1 MKKQEGFF
9 IATVA
14 ALIIGFA
21 AIYRLL
27 VGVPAPQFILP
38 AGFPTI
44 NGFLVIWAFL
54 FVIWAIA
61 SYFVYGVKIHPR
73 RKRNIFLNC
82 LIQIIFIFIWCY
94 MVFSAGNFP
103 GALAVAIANLILA
116 VVIWFMYLVTHRY
129 GGYLYTSIVVWSAY
143 LIYLSIALVVKN

>member
-44 NGFLVIWAFL
+44 NGFLVIWGFL
-54 FVIWAIA
+54 FVIWAVA
-61 SYFVYGVKIHPR
+61 SYFVYGVKSPSLSR
-73 RKRNIFLNC
+73 S
-82 LIQIIFIFIWCY
+82 Q
-94 MVFSAGNFP
+94 P
-103 GALAVAIANLILA
+103 LAS
-116 VVIWFMYLVTHRY
+116 T
-129 GGYLYTSIVVWSAY
+129 
-143 LIYLSIALVVKN
+143 